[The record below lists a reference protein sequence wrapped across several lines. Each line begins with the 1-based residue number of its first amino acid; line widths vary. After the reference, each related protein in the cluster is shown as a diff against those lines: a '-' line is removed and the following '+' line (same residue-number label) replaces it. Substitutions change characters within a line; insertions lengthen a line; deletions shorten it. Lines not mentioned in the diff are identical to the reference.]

1 MGTEFESEDNE
12 EIGEDLI
19 EAEND
24 DADYVEDTGIE
35 KGTIE
40 TDNENSGT
48 TKKPPQSLVKLAP
61 EPLSPSELRATIQ
74 QASKRVHV
82 VMVLK
87 YLVLNGDS
95 SQNVNDI
102 QRNLVDFFGPNAKM
116 TRQSLSILLRKMAA
130 SGMLESAT
138 TKLHSGAR
146 YYEILADFPVEKVF
160 QKYNRRIS
168 VKLLQFVPESGI
180 LESKLRESEEF
191 QNACRQHFLTV
202 DEGVSSLKEN
212 SNCVV
217 ENYSPSHG
225 VIYSVPFLRRKG
237 Q

>member
-1 MGTEFESEDNE
+1 MGTESESEDLVE
-12 EIGEDLI
+12 EESDY
-19 EAEND
+19 
-24 DADYVEDTGIE
+24 ADYIEDTGTE
-35 KGTIE
+35 KETIE
-40 TDNENSGT
+40 TENEDSET
-48 TKKPPQSLVKLAP
+48 TKKQPPPLVKLAP

-74 QASKRVHV
+74 QASKRNHI

-95 SQNVNDI
+95 IQNVNDI
-102 QRNLVDFFGPNAKM
+102 QRNLVTFFGPNAKM
-116 TRQSLSILLRKMAA
+116 TRQSLSILLRKMAI

-146 YYEILADFPVEKVF
+146 YYEIRKDFPIRKVF
-160 QKYNRRIS
+160 EKYNRRIS
-168 VKLLQFVPESGI
+168 AKLLQFVPESGI

-191 QNACRQHFLTV
+191 QIACRQHFLTA
-202 DEGVSSLKEN
+202 DEAVQALKEN
-212 SNCVV
+212 RNCVV

-225 VIYSVPFLRRKG
+225 VIYSIPFLRRKET